1 MIIMPLLGWFKD
13 KLVESWKT
21 LVWASIGVGM
31 LAIAMTTTGQEL
43 QDRIITIGYELFLS
57 DQNKSTTVYDFVSVM
72 YNTTS
77 KLLFK
82 Y

>member
-1 MIIMPLLGWFKD
+1 MIIIPFLSWIKD

-21 LVWASIGVGM
+21 LVWASVGVGM

-43 QDRIITIGYELFLS
+43 QDRIITIGYSVL
-57 DQNKSTTVYDFVSVM
+57 DQYMPLASKNLTDLYHTATNK
-72 YNTTS
+72 
-77 KLLFK
+77 LFK